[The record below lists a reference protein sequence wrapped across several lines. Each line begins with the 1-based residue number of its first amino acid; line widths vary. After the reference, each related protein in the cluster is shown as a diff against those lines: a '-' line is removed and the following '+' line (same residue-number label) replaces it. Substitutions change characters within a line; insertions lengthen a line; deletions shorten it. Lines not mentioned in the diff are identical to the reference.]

1 MDSLHDLIKTIAKRP
16 EIYLGRPSVQRL
28 YAFIGGYLYQNDAA
42 NDHCLDGFTEYVAE
56 RFGIRS
62 DHNWASIIEF
72 FSGSEKDEFALF
84 MKLFEDFTS
93 DRRE

>member
-28 YAFIGGYLYQNDAA
+28 YAFIGGYLYGNPTAD
-42 NDHCLDGFTEYVAE
+42 DHCLDGFNEFVAQ

-62 DHNWASIIEF
+62 DHNWADIIEF
-72 FSGSEKDEFALF
+72 FSDSEKDEFALF
-84 MKLFEDFTS
+84 MKLFEEFTAQ
-93 DRRE
+93 RRK